1 MAESQAPEPIKRII
15 FELVQDSELW
25 DKIESHVVCG
35 GKFNVT
41 FCFLGANMVKILVQD
56 VF

>member
-41 FCFLGANMVKILVQD
+41 FCFLGANMVKILMQD